1 LATPNDDP
9 LTLVSAEPT
18 SVQGGTIVIGS
29 DRSLRYTSP
38 VDFVGIDT
46 FRYVVS
52 NSFGQESTITVSVE
66 VSLLPVTSPVDEPL
80 PVIPMIAA
88 PLAALVAEPQDRE
101 LPATGSNPDDML
113 ALAFALVA
121 AGAVLLW
128 SRRSNR
134 TS

>member
-1 LATPNDDP
+1 
-9 LTLVSAEPT
+9 
-18 SVQGGTIVIGS
+18 
-29 DRSLRYTSP
+29 
-38 VDFVGIDT
+38 
-46 FRYVVS
+46 
-52 NSFGQESTITVSVE
+52 
-66 VSLLPVTSPVDEPL
+66 
-80 PVIPMIAA
+80 MIAA

-121 AGAVLLW
+121 AGTVLLW